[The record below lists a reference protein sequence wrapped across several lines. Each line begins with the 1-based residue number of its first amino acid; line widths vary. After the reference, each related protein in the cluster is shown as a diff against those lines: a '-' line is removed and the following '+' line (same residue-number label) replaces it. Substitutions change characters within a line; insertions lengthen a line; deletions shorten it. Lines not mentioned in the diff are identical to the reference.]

1 MRPPSA
7 AIGTAHRNAVK
18 TPSLRGAAPRLL
30 TMPTSPSA
38 ARVAVS
44 TLSVDEALDR
54 VLARIEPLAPTQ
66 VGLLDAL
73 GGVLTEDATADSDVP
88 PFRNSAM
95 DGYAV
100 RGADVTSDGVTLRV
114 VGAVAAGSL
123 PERAVEAGEAMR
135 IMTGAP
141 MPEGADTVVRVED
154 TDNGA
159 SVVTIN
165 KATPKGVAVRQ
176 AGEDLRRG
184 EVVLA
189 RGTLLRHAEIGVLA
203 SIGRSKVNVVRRP
216 NVAVLST
223 GDELVDIDE
232 ERGPGK
238 IRDANRYS
246 LAAAVR
252 ATGCAA
258 FELGIA
264 RDSADDL
271 RHALGNAA
279 FGDLVVTSGGV
290 SVGDHDHV
298 KPVVDAMGQMDF
310 WSIALRPGRPLAFGE
325 LRTKRGAVPIF
336 GLPGNPVS
344 ALLTFELF
352 VRPALL
358 KMSGRTNLHR
368 PRVQARLLDRVD
380 KPVGLRMFARGI
392 YDAAAGTVRSTG
404 PQGSGI
410 LRSMSLA
417 NALIDLGESTAAADP
432 GDTVSVLLTDLP
444 EDH

>member
-1 MRPPSA
+1 
-7 AIGTAHRNAVK
+7 
-18 TPSLRGAAPRLL
+18 
-30 TMPTSPSA
+30 
-38 ARVAVS
+38 
-44 TLSVDEALDR
+44 
-54 VLARIEPLAPTQ
+54 
-66 VGLLDAL
+66 
-73 GGVLTEDATADSDVP
+73 
-88 PFRNSAM
+88 
-95 DGYAV
+95 
-100 RGADVTSDGVTLRV
+100 
-114 VGAVAAGSL
+114 
-123 PERAVEAGEAMR
+123 
-135 IMTGAP
+135 
-141 MPEGADTVVRVED
+141 
-154 TDNGA
+154 
-159 SVVTIN
+159 
-165 KATPKGVAVRQ
+165 
-176 AGEDLRRG
+176 LRRVRRCWRKG
-184 EVVLA
+184 
-189 RGTLLRHAEIGVLA
+189 
-203 SIGRSKVNVVRRP
+203 VRRP
-216 NVAVLST
+216 EV
-223 GDELVDIDE
+223 DEL
-232 ERGPGK
+232 
-238 IRDANRYS
+238 ANRYS

-252 ATGCAA
+252 AAGCAA

-358 KMSGRTNLHR
+358 KMSGRTKLHR
-368 PRVQARLLDRVD
+368 PRVQARLLDRVE

-392 YDAAAGTVRSTG
+392 YDRDAGSVRSTG

-410 LRSMSLA
+410 LSSMALA
-417 NALIDLGESTAAADP
+417 NCLIEIKEGKAAAERGEMVD
-432 GDTVSVLLTDLP
+432 LILTDLV

>member
-1 MRPPSA
+1 M
-7 AIGTAHRNAVK
+7 T
-18 TPSLRGAAPRLL
+18 
-30 TMPTSPSA
+30 TSPSA
-38 ARVAVS
+38 ARAAAS
-44 TLSVDEALDR
+44 SLTVDEALER
-54 VLARIEPLAPTQ
+54 ILARITPLEAVETQ
-66 VGLLDAL
+66 LLDAL
-73 GGVLTEDATADSDVP
+73 GGVLAEDATSDRDVP

-100 RGADVTSDGVTLRV
+100 RGADVRKDGVRLRV
-114 VGAVAAGSL
+114 VGSVAAGAM
-123 PERAVEAGEAMR
+123 PEGAVGPGEAVR

-141 MPEGADTVVRVED
+141 MPDGADTVVRVED
-154 TDNGA
+154 TDNG
-159 SVVTIN
+159 SDTVTIVR
-165 KATPKGVAVRQ
+165 ATPAGLSVRQ

-184 EVVLA
+184 ETAVAAGTVL
-189 RGTLLRHAEIGVLA
+189 RPAELGVLA
-203 SIGRSKVNVVRRP
+203 SIGRPSVKVVRRP

-223 GDELVDIDE
+223 GDELVEITDE
-232 ERGPGK
+232 PGPGR
-238 IRDANRYS
+238 IRDTNRYS

-252 ATGCAA
+252 AAGCAA

-264 RDSADDL
+264 RDEASDL

-298 KPVVDAMGQMDF
+298 KPVVDAMGSMDF
-310 WSIALRPGRPLAFGE
+310 WSIAIRPGRPLAFGE
-325 LRTKRGAVPIF
+325 LNTKRGSVPIF

-358 KMSGRTNLHR
+358 RMSGRTKLQR
-368 PRVQARLLDRVD
+368 PRVQARLLDRIE
-380 KPVGLRMFARGI
+380 KPAGLRMFARAI
-392 YDAAAGTVRSTG
+392 YDPAAGTVRSTG

-410 LRSMSLA
+410 LRSMALA
-417 NALIDLGESTAAADP
+417 NCLVDIPEPPSAAEP
-432 GDTVSVLLTDLP
+432 GQTVTVVRTDLP

>member
-1 MRPPSA
+1 M
-7 AIGTAHRNAVK
+7 AV
-18 TPSLRGAAPRLL
+18 
-30 TMPTSPSA
+30 PTSPSA
-38 ARVAVS
+38 TRAAVS
-44 TLSVDEALDR
+44 TLTVDEALDR
-54 VLARIEPLAPTQ
+54 VLARIAPLEPTEVA
-66 VGLLDAL
+66 LLDAL
-73 GGVLTEDATADSDVP
+73 GAVLADDATADRDVP

-100 RGADVTSDGVTLRV
+100 RGADVKQSGVRLRV
-114 VGAVAAGSL
+114 VGTVAAGSV
-123 PERAVEAGEAMR
+123 PVRAVGAGEAMR

-141 MPEGADTVVRVED
+141 MPDGADTVVRVED

-159 SVVTIN
+159 EAVTIN
-165 KATPKGVAVRQ
+165 AATPQGVAVRQ

-189 RGTLLRHAEIGVLA
+189 HGTVLRPAEIGVLA
-203 SIGRSKVNVVRRP
+203 SIGRTKVNVVRRP

-223 GDELVDIDE
+223 GDELVDIADE
-232 ERGPGK
+232 PRPGQ
-238 IRDANRYS
+238 IRDSNRYS

-264 RDSADDL
+264 RDTADDL

-298 KPVVDAMGQMDF
+298 KPVVNAMGQMDF

-358 KMSGRTNLHR
+358 KMAGRTKLRR
-368 PRVQARLLDRVD
+368 PRVQARLLDRID
-380 KPVGLRMFARGI
+380 KPLGLRVFARGI

-417 NALIDLGESTAAADP
+417 NALIDLPEPSSAAGP
-432 GDTVSVLLTDLP
+432 GDTVNVLLTDRP

>member
-1 MRPPSA
+1 
-7 AIGTAHRNAVK
+7 
-18 TPSLRGAAPRLL
+18 
-30 TMPTSPSA
+30 MPTSPSA
-38 ARVAVS
+38 ARAAVS
-44 TLSVDEALDR
+44 TLTVDEAQNR
-54 VLARIEPLAPTQ
+54 ILARIAPLEPTE

-73 GGVLTEDATADSDVP
+73 GAVLAEDATADRDVP

-100 RGADVTSDGVTLRV
+100 RGADVRRAGVILRV
-114 VGAVAAGSL
+114 VGSVAAGAL
-123 PERAVEAGEAMR
+123 PERTVGAGEAMR

-141 MPEGADTVVRVED
+141 MPDGADTVVRVED
-154 TDNGA
+154 TDNGVE
-159 SVVTIN
+159 VVTIN
-165 KATPKGVAVRQ
+165 AVTPEGIAVRQ

-184 EVVLA
+184 ETVLA
-189 RGTLLRHAEIGVLA
+189 RGTVLRHPEIGVLA
-203 SIGRSKVNVVRRP
+203 SIGRAKVRVVRRP

-232 ERGPGK
+232 EPGPGQ

-252 ATGCAA
+252 ASGCAA

-310 WSIALRPGRPLAFGE
+310 WSIAIRPGRPLAFGE

-344 ALLTFELF
+344 ALLTFEVF

-358 KMSGRTNLHR
+358 KMAGRTKLHR
-368 PRVQARLLDRVD
+368 PRVEARLLDRID
-380 KPVGLRMFARGI
+380 KPTGLRMFARGI
-392 YDAAAGTVRSTG
+392 HDAAAGTVRSTG
-404 PQGSGI
+404 AQGSGI

-417 NALIDLGESTAAADP
+417 NCLIDLPEAASGAAP
-432 GDTVSVLLTDLP
+432 GDTVSVLLTDRM